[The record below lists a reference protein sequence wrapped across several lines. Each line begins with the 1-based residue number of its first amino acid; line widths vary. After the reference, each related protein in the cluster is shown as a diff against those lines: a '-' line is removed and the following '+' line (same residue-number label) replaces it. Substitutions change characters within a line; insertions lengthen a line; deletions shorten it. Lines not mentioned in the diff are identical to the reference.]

1 MLYRKRKTYRGRR
14 SLVLNVIPLVCEQQ
28 QLLSLD
34 QSSLL
39 DGRQWYHFTLLQ
51 CRRLSQHLNHVRH
64 FSKQYTIFK
73 ENVVQ
78 FNGLPVYVSEN
89 PSFKQLLG
97 ISTIWPDAWGDYY
110 STWVNVM
117 INNCLHLSKIDNTLL
132 NSSRCP
138 AALDISLANAPNSW
152 CQFILKCCYCSVM
165 ILTWWYN
172 SSDTCTCGVF
182 ITVLICPSIY
192 CQLLNVY
199 LSPLSYDLQYFSAMY
214 IVSACIASSGGKR
227 LVLLSGHSV
236 TVVLTITA
244 VIGHKLFWVGET

>member
-1 MLYRKRKTYRGRR
+1 MWATTAIKFRPELPVRWQT
-14 SLVLNVIPLVCEQQ
+14 VIPFHITAVQKT
-28 QLLSLD
+28 
-34 QSSLL
+34 QSAPKSCKTFL
-39 DGRQWYHFTLLQ
+39 QTVVFWLLQ
-51 CRRLSQHLNHVRH
+51 I
-64 FSKQYTIFK
+64 TIFK

-78 FNGLPVYVSEN
+78 FSGLPVYVSEN

-117 INNCLHLSKIDNTLL
+117 INNCLHLSKIDNALL

-236 TVVLTITA
+236 TVVLTVTA